1 MKKDYTGAARLMAR
15 GAGRF
20 MRAIGDAWMCGDPDN
35 RAILEEAFRAKFD
48 QYQANYERLHG
59 EREV

>member
-1 MKKDYTGAARLMAR
+1 MQKDYTGAARLMAR

-20 MRAIGDAWMCGDPDN
+20 MRAIADAWICADPDN
-35 RAILEEAFRAKFD
+35 RAILEDAFRAKFD

-59 EREV
+59 DGEV